1 MLFVRNDGSRGAAK
15 TTAARAVVAALAGII
30 AAPAS
35 FAQGTPGA
43 ARYPDRPIRLIIPF
57 APGGSL
63 DILGRIIAQKLAD
76 RFGQPVVVD
85 NRAGGTAIIGTEIL
99 AKSAPNGYTMMI
111 ANIAHGANPY
121 LRKTLPYDAEKDF
134 APVTLLAQLPG
145 LLAVHPNI
153 RVRSTAELIASA
165 KSKPGQLTYGSSG
178 NGSSNHLFM
187 ELFKVSTATDIT
199 HIAYKGGGPAV
210 IDLVAGQ
217 INTMIIAIP
226 PVLPFIKD
234 NKLVALGVTSSKRSN
249 TLPGVPTIAESGIPG
264 FEVNDWQGMLVA
276 AGTPKAI
283 IDRLNAEII
292 GVLELA
298 DVRERISGL
307 GAQVVTSTPA
317 QMAEHIRQERDLWR
331 RVIKEAGI
339 TAD

>member
-1 MLFVRNDGSRGAAK
+1 MRTMLSR
-15 TTAARAVVAALAGII
+15 TTFSMLAGII
-30 AAPAS
+30 FMPVA
-35 FAQGTPGA
+35 FAQDTSSAG
-43 ARYPDRPIRLIIPF
+43 RYPDRPIRLIIPF

-63 DILGRIIAQKLAD
+63 DILGRIIAQKLTD
-76 RFGQPVVVD
+76 RFGQSVIVD

-99 AKSAPNGYTMMI
+99 ARSAPNGYTMMI

-121 LRKTLPYDAEKDF
+121 LRKTLPYDTEKDF

-145 LLAVHPNI
+145 LLVVHPSV
-153 RVRSTAELIASA
+153 RARSTAELIALA
-165 KSKPGQLTYGSSG
+165 KSTAGQLTYGSSG

-187 ELFKVSTATDIT
+187 ELFKVSTGANIT

-217 INTMIIAIP
+217 ITTMIIAIP
-226 PVLPFIKD
+226 PALQFVKE
-234 NKLVALGVTSSKRSN
+234 NKLIALGITSGKRSN
-249 TLPGVPTIAESGIPG
+249 TLPGVPTIAEAGIPG
-264 FEVNDWQGMLVA
+264 FEVYDWQGMLLP
-276 AGTPKAI
+276 AGAPKAI
-283 IDRLNAEII
+283 IERLHREIT

-307 GAQVVTSTPA
+307 GAEVVTSTPA
-317 QMAEHIRQERDLWR
+317 KMAEHIRKERDLWSK
-331 RVIKEAGI
+331 VIKQAGI